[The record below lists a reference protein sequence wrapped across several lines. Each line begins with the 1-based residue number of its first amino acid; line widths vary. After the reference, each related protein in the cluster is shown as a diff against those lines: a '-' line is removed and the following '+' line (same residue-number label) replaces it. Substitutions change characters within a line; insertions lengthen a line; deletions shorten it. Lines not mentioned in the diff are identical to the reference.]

1 MSPRKAA
8 ALDGGDLSLREHL
21 IATAQ
26 RMIAERGTA
35 GLTVRAI
42 AQEAGVAGG
51 VLYNHFADK
60 EELIALAL
68 RAHATAIMRGLGAL
82 PEPGTGTVEA
92 NLRAYVVH
100 GMALHGRMVPA
111 LTGLIATPE
120 VLARFAELSDPGR
133 DWRHRL
139 RDYLDAER
147 GLGRIDPGAP
157 VDAVTSMIVGACHE
171 PVLSTL
177 FQGRGIAEPA
187 ARYYEDDLVAAV
199 LRGIGPREPAAP
211 DPA

>member
-42 AQEAGVAGG
+42 AGEAGVAGG

-100 GMALHGRMVPA
+100 GLALHARLLPA
-111 LTGLIATPE
+111 LTGLLAQPQ
-120 VLARFAELSDPGR
+120 VLARFAALSDR
-133 DWRHRL
+133 DEDWKDRL
-139 RDYLDAER
+139 VRYLRSERD
-147 GLGRIDPGAP
+147 LGRLAP
-157 VDAVTSMIVGACHE
+157 DARVEAAASMLVGVSHE
-171 PVLSTL
+171 SVLSVL
-177 FQGRGIAEPA
+177 FQGEGIAREVPPEA
-187 ARYYEDDLVAAV
+187 ADDLVATV
-199 LRGIGPREPAAP
+199 LHGISPR
-211 DPA
+211 

>member
-8 ALDGGDLSLREHL
+8 ALRGGDRTLREHL
-21 IATAQ
+21 IATAE

-42 AQEAGVAGG
+42 AREAGVAGG

-68 RAHATAIMRGLGAL
+68 RAHATAIESGLDPL
-82 PEPGTGTVEA
+82 PAPGTGTVEG
-92 NLRAYVVH
+92 NLRAYVAH

-120 VLARFAELSDPGR
+120 VLARFAGLSDPDR

-139 RDYLDAER
+139 RGYLEAER
-147 GLGRIDPGAP
+147 GLGRIAADARVG
-157 VDAVTSMIVGACHE
+157 AVTSMIVGACHE

-177 FQGRGIAEPA
+177 FQGHGIAEPSPSHSV
-187 ARYYEDDLVAAV
+187 DDLVTAA
-199 LRGIGPREPAAP
+199 LKGIEPREPA
-211 DPA
+211 

>member
-8 ALDGGDLSLREHL
+8 ALRGGDRTLRDHL
-21 IATAQ
+21 IATAE

-68 RAHATAIMRGLGAL
+68 RAHATAIENGLEPL
-82 PEPGTGTVEA
+82 PAPGTGTVEG
-92 NLRAYVVH
+92 NLRAYVAH
-100 GMALHGRMVPA
+100 GLALHRRMVPA

-120 VLARFAELSDPGR
+120 VLARFAGLSDPDR

-139 RDYLDAER
+139 RGYLEAER
-147 GLGRIDPGAP
+147 GLGRIAADAR

-177 FQGRGIAEPA
+177 FQGRGIAEPSPA
-187 ARYYEDDLVAAV
+187 HSADDLVAIA
-199 LRGIGPREPAAP
+199 LRGIEPREPAE
-211 DPA
+211 

>member
-8 ALDGGDLSLREHL
+8 ALRGGDRTLREHL
-21 IATAQ
+21 IATAE

-68 RAHATAIMRGLGAL
+68 RARATAIESGLDPL
-82 PEPGTGTVEA
+82 PAPGTGTVEG
-92 NLRAYVVH
+92 NLRAYVAH
-100 GMALHGRMVPA
+100 GLALHGRLVPA

-120 VLARFAELSDPGR
+120 VLARFAGLSDPDR

-139 RDYLDAER
+139 RGYLEAER
-147 GLGRIDPGAP
+147 DLGRIAAGAP
-157 VDAVTSMIVGACHE
+157 VDAATSMIVGACHE
-171 PVLSTL
+171 PVLSAL
-177 FQGRGIAEPA
+177 FQGRGIAEPSP
-187 ARYYEDDLVAAV
+187 RSSVDDLVAAV
-199 LRGIGPREPAAP
+199 LEGIGPREAAGP
-211 DPA
+211 G

>member
-8 ALDGGDLSLREHL
+8 ALRGGDRTLREHL
-21 IATAQ
+21 IATAE
-26 RMIAERGTA
+26 RLIAERGTA

-42 AQEAGVAGG
+42 AREAGVAGG

-68 RAHATAIMRGLGAL
+68 RARAAAIESGLAPL
-82 PEPGTGTVEA
+82 PAPGTGTVEG
-92 NLRAYVVH
+92 NLRAYVAH
-100 GMALHGRMVPA
+100 GLALHGRMVPA
-111 LTGLIATPE
+111 LTGLVATPE
-120 VLARFAELSDPGR
+120 VLARFAELGDPGG

-139 RDYLDAER
+139 RGYLEAER
-147 GLGRIDPGAP
+147 DLGRIAADAS

-171 PVLSTL
+171 PVLSAL

-187 ARYYEDDLVAAV
+187 VRYSEDDLVAAV
-199 LRGIGPREPAAP
+199 LKGIAAR
-211 DPA
+211 

>member
-8 ALDGGDLSLREHL
+8 ALRGCDRTLREHL
-21 IATAQ
+21 IATAE

-68 RAHATAIMRGLGAL
+68 RAHATAIESGLGPL
-82 PEPGTGTVEA
+82 PAPGTGTVEG
-92 NLRAYVVH
+92 NLRAYVAH
-100 GMALHGRMVPA
+100 GLALHGRMVPA

-120 VLARFAELSDPGR
+120 VLARFAGLSDPDR

-139 RDYLDAER
+139 RGYLEAER
-147 GLGRIDPGAP
+147 GLGRIDAGAR

-171 PVLSTL
+171 PVLSAL
-177 FQGRGIAEPA
+177 FQGRGIAEPSPSHSV
-187 ARYYEDDLVAAV
+187 DDLVTTA
-199 LRGIGPREPAAP
+199 LRGIEPREPAGP
-211 DPA
+211 HPS

>member
-8 ALDGGDLSLREHL
+8 ALRGGDRTLREHL
-21 IATAQ
+21 IATAE

-68 RAHATAIMRGLGAL
+68 RARATAIESAL
-82 PEPGTGTVEA
+82 EPLPAPGTGTVED
-92 NLRAYVVH
+92 NLRAYVAH
-100 GMALHGRMVPA
+100 GLALHARLVPA

-120 VLARFAELSDPGR
+120 VLARFAGMSDPDR
-133 DWRHRL
+133 DWRRRL
-139 RDYLDAER
+139 RGYLEGER
-147 GLGRIDPGAP
+147 GLGRIAAGAR

-171 PVLSTL
+171 PVLSAL
-177 FQGRGIAEPA
+177 FQGRGIAEPS
-187 ARYYEDDLVAAV
+187 ARYSVDDLVMAV
-199 LRGIGPREPAAP
+199 LAGIGRGDPGGSGPA
-211 DPA
+211 

>member
-8 ALDGGDLSLREHL
+8 ALRGGDRTLREHL
-21 IATAQ
+21 IATAE

-68 RAHATAIMRGLGAL
+68 RARATAIESGLDPL
-82 PEPGTGTVEA
+82 PAPGTGTVEG
-92 NLRAYVVH
+92 NLRAYVAH
-100 GMALHGRMVPA
+100 GLALHGRLVPA

-120 VLARFAELSDPGR
+120 VLARFAGLSDPDR

-139 RDYLDAER
+139 RGYLEAER
-147 GLGRIDPGAP
+147 GLGRIAAGAP
-157 VDAVTSMIVGACHE
+157 VDAATSMIVGACHE
-171 PVLSTL
+171 PVLSAL
-177 FQGRGIAEPA
+177 FQGRGIAEPSP
-187 ARYYEDDLVAAV
+187 RYSVDDLVAAV
-199 LRGIGPREPAAP
+199 LAGIGPREAAGPGPA
-211 DPA
+211 